1 MSILNKD
8 FKIKQEG
15 NLRTLEIYLY
25 GDIQGDYYNFWGEK
39 IESKTSANYVKN
51 ALNKAG
57 KVDNINI
64 YIDSLGGS
72 VEEGNAIFNLLKR
85 ADAVKTVYID
95 AFAFSVASVIAMAG
109 DKIIMPSNSTM
120 MIHNA
125 MMGAY
130 GTAEDLR
137 KAATALETMNEGS
150 CNTYLVKAGQKLTK
164 EKLKE
169 LLDAETFLTA
179 EQALEIGLCDEIAN
193 PVDLS
198 QSAEL
203 AEQAKKQN
211 NPTAKK
217 AIEVIQSYKLSAG
230 GEKPDETP
238 PEGKPNQ
245 NQDKFDWLLD
255 FVNKNNIFKGEL
267 K

>member
-25 GDIQGDYYNFWGEK
+25 GDIQGDYYNFWGDK

-51 ALNKAG
+51 ALDKAG

-64 YIDSLGGS
+64 YIDSCGGS

-125 MMGAY
+125 MMSAY

-150 CNTYLVKAGQKLTK
+150 CNTYLVKAGHKLTK

-193 PVDLS
+193 PVDLT
-198 QSAEL
+198 QSAEI

-217 AIEVIQSYKLSAG
+217 AIEVIQFYKLSAI
-230 GEKPDETP
+230 GEKPEETP
-238 PEGKPNQ
+238 PEEKPEQ
-245 NQDKFDWLLD
+245 NQDKFDWLSE
-255 FVNKNNIFKGEL
+255 FVNKNKIFKGE
-267 K
+267 